1 MAILPE
7 VKSHYGR
14 LKLLIGGEW
23 VESKSEIV
31 NKTTNPATGVEIA
44 EFPTATKEEARAAVE
59 AAQQGF

>member
-1 MAILPE
+1 MAVLPE

-23 VESKSEIV
+23 VESKSEII

-44 EFPTATKEEARAAVE
+44 EFPTATKAEARAAVE
-59 AAQQGF
+59 AAMQGF